1 MKKFWGFYSN
11 GTYQVGCQEHTMYL
25 YDMQGHELA
34 KFKNLRFAPRGAFRT
49 GTNIFVLRSTEGRLA
64 VYDCDQRKLLKKFNF
79 STVSYAQDDGFCF
92 SPDGKLFYNIERSP
106 NEFTTR
112 LTVYKAENY
121 TPVRVL
127 LEGDKQR
134 VLSEVYYDEDR
145 DQLQLLYFVRG
156 ADNCPAAWYAGIL
169 DGGEIA
175 MLCTLSG
182 EEYEFLR
189 GWLSLRN
196 AGFTEKAMEWSG
208 LHYDGYTNDQL
219 RPLRDLALDLY
230 TFDLEK
236 IKQAI
241 TN

>member
-1 MKKFWGFYSN
+1 MKKFWGFYCN

-25 YDMQGHELA
+25 YDTQGHELA
-34 KFKNLRFAPRGAFRT
+34 KFKNLRFAPRGAFRP

-79 STVSYAQDDGFCF
+79 STVPYAQDDGFCF

-106 NEFTTR
+106 NELTTR
-112 LTVYKAENY
+112 LTVYDTENY
-121 TPVRVL
+121 TLVKVL
-127 LEGDKQR
+127 WEGEKQR

-156 ADNCPAAWYAGIL
+156 ADGCPAAWYTGNL
-169 DGGEIA
+169 VCGDIA
-175 MLCTLSG
+175 MLRTLS
-182 EEYEFLR
+182 EEAYGFLR
-189 GWLSLRN
+189 GWLSLRH

-219 RPLRDLALDLY
+219 RTLRDLRPDLH
-230 TFDLEK
+230 TFDLGK
-236 IKQAI
+236 IKQTI
-241 TN
+241 TK